1 MVTMSV
7 DVNAS
12 TILDSPC
19 LNFVNACVYSA
30 SD

>member
-7 DVNAS
+7 EVNAS
-12 TILDSPC
+12 MILDNPC